1 MDKNTHQMK
10 YGGNAKHS
18 EARKIWK
25 IIFMLREVRLEFFWK
40 NKFYFFGGGNNH
52 KLYTEASK
60 SGSEGRIFSTHPV
73 FFQLSYCFS
82 IIFIKFDKIS

>member
-1 MDKNTHQMK
+1 MYKCVDKNTHQMK

-40 NKFYFFGGGNNH
+40 NKFYFWGGEIIINCTQRPPN
-52 KLYTEASK
+52 LEVRAEFLVPTQ
-60 SGSEGRIFSTHPV
+60 
-73 FFQLSYCFS
+73 FFPA
-82 IIFIKFDKIS
+82 FILFFHHFY